1 MTNFC
6 NSDVLHDNLDK
17 VVNVLLS
24 KPMSESQQ
32 RKIYCLCNKG
42 HYLIDELESVSSS
55 LCNKLEKQNEN

>member
-32 RKIYCLCNKG
+32 RQYIFLCNKG